1 MSVITVGRANGNNIV
16 LSDKSISN
24 YHSKFVIEND
34 GTLWIHDLN
43 STNGTFVN
51 GNKIAGKKQ
60 LTPQDSVKLGLFPFN
75 WQEQI
80 LVSASEGKQIEDTI
94 SEDSEEMNPEEESFE
109 PVAASNTAG
118 KDSTKMISVALTVL
132 LLGFAFLSYVNGWI
146 DTDMFNS
153 EISDNDE
160 YNDYDNDEYEE
171 DDEDE
176 ESEGGEK
183 KKRKKKK
190 RNKGRTYSVEC
201 LDDGD
206 GFTDIIDIGNEI
218 KKETTKM
225 MDVKVSVKEEEKV
238 GREVKNQVDRDYT
251 YNHESR
257 YNDEIEKI
265 FNKLK
270 KALGKTKY
278 NYKWYIINSDQI
290 NAFTAG
296 GYIFI
301 TTAIIDFAERDD
313 ELACIIGHEIYHNE
327 LGHIRDK
334 VRDQKI
340 AREMF
345 GDELGE
351 LAAVASAVLSTPFNQ
366 ENEAYCDLYGLDL
379 AFDAGY
385 DGCAASQ
392 LWDRMSE
399 KESEGDELDKFFRSH
414 PYSSQ
419 RSTCV
424 HNHVETNH
432 KGRKCKH

>member
-16 LSDKSISN
+16 LSDNSISK
-24 YHSKFVIEND
+24 YHVKFVIEID

-51 GNKIAGKKQ
+51 DNKISEKKQ
-60 LTPQDSVKLGLFPFN
+60 LTLQDTVKLGVIIFN

-80 LVSASEGKQIEDTI
+80 LIAASEEKIIEDTI
-94 SEDSEEMNPEEESFE
+94 AEDSEVKMQEEVSSES
-109 PVAASNTAG
+109 VVVSNSEE
-118 KDSTKMISVALTVL
+118 KDKTKILSLVLTL
-132 LLGFAFLSYVNGWI
+132 FLIAFVFFSYVNGWL
-146 DTDMFNS
+146 DTDIFHS
-153 EISDNDE
+153 EISDDE
-160 YNDYDNDEYEE
+160 YNDYEIDESEE
-171 DDEDE
+171 DEDE
-176 ESEGGEK
+176 VSDKGEK

-190 RNKGRTYSVEC
+190 RDNERTYSVEC
-201 LDDGD
+201 LDDEG

-218 KKETTKM
+218 KKGTTEM
-225 MDVKVSVKEEEKV
+225 MDVRVSINEEEKV
-238 GREVKNQVDRDYT
+238 GREVKKQVDKDYS

-257 YNDEIEKI
+257 YINKIKEI

-270 KALGKTKY
+270 NALGNTKY
-278 NYKWYIINSDQI
+278 NYQWYVINSDQI

-313 ELACIIGHEIYHNE
+313 ELACIIGHEMYHNE

-334 VRDQKI
+334 VKDQKI
-340 AREMF
+340 AKKMF
-345 GDELGE
+345 GNELGE
-351 LAAVASAVLSTPFNQ
+351 IAVIASAVLSTPFNQ

-392 LWDRMSE
+392 LWDRMSK
-399 KESEGDELDKFFRSH
+399 KESEGNELDKFFRSH

-424 HNHVETNH
+424 HNHVETNY